1 MKSIKTK
8 LIAFA
13 TVFMT
18 MSAANAWAQYS
29 EYEVKAA
36 YIFNFAKFIEWPANY
51 IENDTLYLCV
61 YKNDP
66 FGIILEK
73 TMIGRK
79 ANGKDWKI
87 RRISSLAEIDNCHML
102 IIADTY
108 ARFLR
113 DRIGKENVIFVS
125 GTDCT
130 PSSSAISRTAA

>member
-1 MKSIKTK
+1 MKCIKTT

-18 MSAANAWAQYS
+18 MTAAAQYS

-51 IENDTLYLCV
+51 IDGDTLYLCV
-61 YKNDP
+61 YKKDP

-79 ANGKDWKI
+79 DNGKDWKF
-87 RRISSLAEIDNCHML
+87 RRMSITI
-102 IIADTY
+102 
-108 ARFLR
+108 
-113 DRIGKENVIFVS
+113 
-125 GTDCT
+125 
-130 PSSSAISRTAA
+130 P